1 MFPGFAALSALD
13 RVFLF
18 TGALGAVVLVVRMA
32 LLFAGGALDDA
43 DLGEEGDGFQILSIH
58 GLSSFFMM
66 FGLVGLA
73 LSRQSRMG
81 SELSLMGGVAAGM
94 AAIWVIARV
103 FRLAF
108 RLQSSGNL
116 QPQAAA
122 GCTGTV
128 YLTIPAGGIGR
139 VTVRINVPSTFTV
152 GVSTE
157 PDIMNAA
164 AERLLHLS
172 PTHIEEMAKEI
183 IFGHH
188 HRPFP
193 RRHDQVPAPFA

>member
-32 LLFAGGALDDA
+32 LLLAGGVLDDA
-43 DLGEEGDGFQILSIH
+43 EQGEDGDGFKILSIH

-81 SELSLMGGVAAGM
+81 SELSLMGALAAGL

-122 GCTGTV
+122 GCSGTV
-128 YLTIPAGGIGR
+128 YLTIPAGGIGC
-139 VTVRINVPSTFTV
+139 VTVRIGQRTREMDAVCASGIELPTGQPIRV
-152 GVSTE
+152 LRV
-157 PDIMNAA
+157 
-164 AERLLHLS
+164 ERSLAVVQPLS
-172 PTHIEEMAKEI
+172 SKES
-183 IFGHH
+183 
-188 HRPFP
+188 
-193 RRHDQVPAPFA
+193 